1 MSRALIVPGHGLVSE
16 GLPHDEKGEALIRN
30 GFSHGGTGRAKCSCG
45 TLSEILDSANKR
57 KQWHRDHKNQILGD
71 RVLEEMEEAG
81 GFEQWQAKQRGEA

>member
-16 GLPHDEKGEALIRN
+16 GLPHDDEGYPLIRN

-71 RVLEEMEEAG
+71 KVLEEIKAAGSFEEWRD
-81 GFEQWQAKQRGEA
+81 QQ